1 MVNWIEENKPLPP
14 FRKDLKLYKG
24 PDDADGSPT
33 YNLFDPVRAQYYK
46 VSWGESLILTHF
58 KPGMTPADLLKE
70 IENHTTLKL
79 NFDDVKYFFEDAYR
93 HNLIGYAKTS
103 EHVQAEADR
112 QQQSTFKWLLYNYLY
127 FRVPLIQ
134 PDKFLKRTLPYVLPL
149 ASKTAFYIYFVL
161 TLIGIYFL
169 MQRFDDFLHTFSYFF
184 SFEGIIVY
192 GLTITLIKVIHEFA
206 HAYTAAYYHIHV
218 PNMGAAFMVLWPV
231 LYTNVTDSWKLAK
244 RSQRLAISIAG
255 IVSELVLAGLST
267 LGWAIT
273 PPGILHSIFF
283 IIASITWITTLL
295 INLNPAMRWDG
306 YYLLSD
312 LWGIDNLQ
320 SRAFAMT
327 RWKMRSVILGIQGP
341 PPEEVSPRNEFWMVV
356 YSIYAWVYRLILY
369 TGIAL
374 FIYFTFT
381 KTLGIFLFLTEI
393 FIFILWP
400 ITSELFSLFKLKS
413 QINLNARLS
422 ITTCVI
428 GVLLLWFFLP
438 LPHEQTFPAI
448 TVPYNQQII
457 YVPDDAQIE
466 KIYAA
471 RGEAVKAGQPIAL
484 LKSNELDTRIKNRQL
499 TIDLLQK
506 EIDILSFEEDKD
518 RAFLPEK
525 QAELARSLSEYDSLK
540 AKKDALD
547 LKSELNGKLYEWDQ
561 LLKVDQYVSKDQV
574 LGKIG
579 AAGPVRVFGFVPESL
594 LTSVYVNQ
602 PMRFDPQTTLKT
614 YKGIITNINPIGVDN
629 LIYPQLASIYG
640 GELAVTPSKTNQL
653 NLQQTYYLIDSNLD
667 NTEDIHLRYGEVG
680 WIQVKGPWES
690 HFSNLVRY
698 LIGIFIRESGV

>member
-1 MVNWIEENKPLPP
+1 MTTWIEENRPLPP
-14 FRKDLKLYKG
+14 FRQDLKVYKG

-58 KPGMTPADLLKE
+58 KPGMTPNDLLKE
-70 IENHTTLKL
+70 IEKQTTLKL
-79 NFDDVKYFFEDAYR
+79 TFEDVKFFFEDALR
-93 HNLIGYAKTS
+93 HNLLSYNKSS
-103 EHVQAEADR
+103 EHVQAEADA
-112 QQQSTFKWLLYNYLY
+112 QKQSPFTWLLYNYLY
-127 FRVPLIQ
+127 FRVPLIK

-149 ASKTAFYIYFVL
+149 ASKTAFYIYFFL

-184 SFEGIIVY
+184 NFEGIILY

-206 HAYTAAYYHIHV
+206 HAYTAAYYNIHV

-283 IIASITWITTLL
+283 IISSITWITTLL

-320 SRAFAMT
+320 ARAFAMT
-327 RWKMRSVILGIQGP
+327 RWKLRSVILGIQGP
-341 PPEEVSPRNEFWMVV
+341 PPEEVTPRNEFWMVV
-356 YSIYAWVYRLILY
+356 YSVYAWIYRLVLY
-369 TGIAL
+369 TGIAF

-381 KTLGIFLFLTEI
+381 KTLGIILFLTEI

-400 ITSELFSLFKLKS
+400 IASELISLIKMKS
-413 QINLNARLS
+413 QIHLNTRLS
-422 ITTCVI
+422 ITTCI
-428 GVLLLWFFLP
+428 LGVLLLWFFLP

-448 TVPYNQQII
+448 TVPYKQQII

-466 KIYAA
+466 KIYAV
-471 RGEAVKAGQPIAL
+471 RGEPVKEGQPIAL
-484 LKSNELDTRIKNRQL
+484 LQSKELDTSIKNRQV

-506 EIDILSFEEDKD
+506 EIDILSFEEEKDK
-518 RAFLPEK
+518 AFLPQK

-540 AKKDALD
+540 AKKEALD
-547 LKSELNGKLYEWDQ
+547 LKSELTGTLYEWDQ
-561 LLKVDQYVSKDQV
+561 NLKEGQYVSKDQI

-594 LTSVYVNQ
+594 LKSVYVDQ
-602 PMRFDPQTTLKT
+602 AIRFDPQTTLKT
-614 YKGIITNINPIGVDN
+614 YKGVINSINPIGVDN
-629 LIYPQLASIYG
+629 LIFPQLASIYG
-640 GELAVTPSKTNQL
+640 GELAVTPNKTNQL
-653 NLQQTYYLIDSNLD
+653 NLQQTYYLIDSNLET
-667 NTEDIHLRYGEVG
+667 NEDTHLRYGEVG
-680 WIQVKGPWES
+680 WIQIKGPWES

-698 LIGIFIRESGV
+698 LIGIFIRESGI